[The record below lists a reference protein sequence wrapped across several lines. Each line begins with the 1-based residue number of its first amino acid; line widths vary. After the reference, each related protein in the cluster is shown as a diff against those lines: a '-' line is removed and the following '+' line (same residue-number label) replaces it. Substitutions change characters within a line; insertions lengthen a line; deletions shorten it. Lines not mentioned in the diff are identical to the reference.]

1 MAEEIYKQRV
11 FRLHYSEEWKEY
23 STSEWNGRDSDELC
37 DYNKVTKTK
46 ISRYV
51 IVEELDLTPYQ
62 KSLEDR
68 KRVLEKIVRENPE
81 LYIDKDSIK
90 VRIEDNTPILKK
102 EEIEVDEEV
111 DFGWQ
116 QKVYVLVHKGIR
128 GQYVD
133 GYTTEPFLRFNTP
146 VTKVD
151 APEHQEEAYKQSLYT
166 IQELLEEEGV
176 LDERYE
182 L

>member
-46 ISRYV
+46 VSRYV

-62 KSLEDR
+62 RGLEDR
-68 KRVLEKIVRENPE
+68 KRALEKIVKENPE
-81 LYIDKDSIK
+81 LYIDKDFIK

-102 EEIEVDEEV
+102 VEIEVDEAV

-116 QKVYVLVHKGIR
+116 QEVYIMVHKGIR
-128 GQYVD
+128 GQYVS
-133 GYTTEPFLRFNTP
+133 GAAAEGFLRFNTP
-146 VTKVD
+146 VTGIEDSEK
-151 APEHQEEAYKQSLYT
+151 EAYKQSFYT
-166 IQELLEEEGV
+166 VQELLEEEGV

>member
-46 ISRYV
+46 VSRYV

-68 KRVLEKIVRENPE
+68 KRALEQIVKENPE

-102 EEIEVDEEV
+102 VEIEVDEAV

-116 QKVYVLVHKGIR
+116 QEVYIMVHKGIR
-128 GQYVD
+128 GQYVS
-133 GYTTEPFLRFNTP
+133 GMAAQGFLRFDTP
-146 VTKVD
+146 VTGIEASEK
-151 APEHQEEAYKQSLYT
+151 EAYKQSFYT
-166 IQELLEEEGV
+166 VQELLEEEGV

>member
-23 STSEWNGRDSDELC
+23 TSSEWNGRDSDELC
-37 DYNKVTKTK
+37 DYNKVTKAK
-46 ISRYV
+46 VSRYV
-51 IVEELDLTPYQ
+51 VVEELDLHPFWTG
-62 KSLEDR
+62 LENRR
-68 KRVLEKIVRENPE
+68 KALESIVRENPE
-81 LYIDKDSIK
+81 LSIDKSLIK
-90 VRIEDNTPILKK
+90 VRIEDNTSISTLFR
-102 EEIEVDEEV
+102 IGVDEEV

-146 VTKVD
+146 ITKL
-151 APEHQEEAYKQSLYT
+151 ENSEEESYTQALYT

>member
-46 ISRYV
+46 VSRYV

-62 KSLEDR
+62 RGLEDR
-68 KRVLEKIVRENPE
+68 KRALEKIVKENPE
-81 LYIDKDSIK
+81 IYIDKDFIK

-102 EEIEVDEEV
+102 VEIEVDEAV

-116 QKVYVLVHKGIR
+116 QEVYIMVHKGIR
-128 GQYVD
+128 GQYVS
-133 GYTTEPFLRFNTP
+133 GAAAEGFLRFNTP
-146 VTKVD
+146 VTGIEDSEK
-151 APEHQEEAYKQSLYT
+151 EAYKQSFYT
-166 IQELLEEEGV
+166 VQELLEEEGV

>member
-37 DYNKVTKTK
+37 NYNKVTKQK
-46 ISRYV
+46 LCRYV
-51 IVEELDLTPYQ
+51 IVEELDITSCQ

-68 KRVLEKIVRENPE
+68 RRVLEQIVRENPE
-81 LYIDKDSIK
+81 LYLDNNSIK
-90 VRIEDNTPILKK
+90 VKIEENTLILKK

-116 QKVYVLVHKGIR
+116 QEVYVLVHKGIR

-146 VTKVD
+146 VTKKDD
-151 APEHQEEAYKQSLYT
+151 APEHQEAYKQSLYT

>member
-23 STSEWNGRDSDELC
+23 TSSEWNGRDSDELC
-37 DYNKVTKTK
+37 GYNKVTKTK
-46 ISRYV
+46 VSRYV
-51 IVEELDLTPYQ
+51 VVEELDLHPFWTG
-62 KSLEDR
+62 LENR
-68 KRVLEKIVRENPE
+68 KRALESIVRENPE
-81 LYIDKDSIK
+81 LSIDTSLIK
-90 VRIEDNTPILKK
+90 VRIEEDTPILKK
-102 EEIEVDEEV
+102 EEIEVGEAV

-116 QKVYVLVHKGIR
+116 KHVYVLVHKGIR
-128 GQYVD
+128 GQYVS
-133 GYTTEPFLRFNTP
+133 GYTTDCFLKFETP
-146 VTKVD
+146 MTKL
-151 APEHQEEAYKQSLYT
+151 ENSEEESYTQALYT